1 MSPEILRLARHLEL
15 DQWGLRDAAEI
26 ATGRTL
32 HLNPRLDTQEQ
43 AELLMFLQS
52 LPHNN
57 INSQKEVRK

>member
-32 HLNPRLDTQEQ
+32 HLNPRLDATEQ
-43 AELLMFLQS
+43 VELLLFLQS
-52 LPHNN
+52 LPHN
-57 INSQKEVRK
+57 INSPRKEVRK